1 MTEMLLATT
10 GITLLLIVLPFKIS
24 FVTKDFLLVFWLLTS
39 AVLLLSRLAGYQL
52 LIYARS
58 RGRNLRN
65 LVVVAEAR
73 DANVLARRIERE
85 VTLGY
90 RVVRIITPREAE

>member
-90 RVVRIITPREAE
+90 RVVQIITPREAE